1 VIKQFG
7 RRPFS
12 RLPAH
17 ARQAQTS
24 RGGEGMENETIERSG
39 DAAEA
44 MDNIA
49 LRDEDGV
56 LDTGYVTL
64 VSAAIADRDILTLRT
79 LVSNLHESDLGDVL
93 QALQTESREAL
104 VNLLG
109 DDFDWMALTEVDDT
123 VRDGI
128 LEVIPNETIADAV
141 RELDSDDAID
151 LLEDLDD
158 EDRDEILGRI
168 PFAER
173 VTLQRSLDYPEE
185 SAGRHMTNRFIA
197 VPPFWTVG
205 QTIDFMRENDR
216 LPDEFTELYVVDP
229 RFNFLGTVA
238 LDRLLRTKR
247 PVEIGDI
254 MGEVAHSVD
263 AEDDQEDVA
272 RLFERYNLLSVGVV
286 DDSDRLVGVIT
297 IDDIVDII
305 EEEADEDIKRLAGV
319 GDEEITDSFLYAV
332 RSRFFWLLINLGT
345 AVLASLVI
353 SMFDATIEQMVALAV
368 LMPIVASMGG
378 NAGTQTMTV
387 AVRALAT
394 RDIETI
400 DTKTFVT
407 REALVGLA
415 NGLLFA
421 VVIGLVA
428 IFWFGN
434 VQLGGVIAAAM
445 VINMVSA
452 GLAGILVPLGLE
464 RAGADP
470 AIASSVFV
478 TTVTDVVGFF
488 AFLGLAAWWFGLG

>member
-1 VIKQFG
+1 
-7 RRPFS
+7 
-12 RLPAH
+12 
-17 ARQAQTS
+17 
-24 RGGEGMENETIERSG
+24 MENETIER
-39 DAAEA
+39 EA
-44 MDNIA
+44 VESETAGGTSI
-49 LRDEDGV
+49 RDEDDALDSGFV
-56 LDTGYVTL
+56 LRVSDAVEAEDVANLREL
-64 VSAAIADRDILTLRT
+64 VSD
-79 LVSNLHESDLGDVL
+79 LHESDLGDVL
-93 QALQTESREAL
+93 QALPAESRDAL
-104 VNLLG
+104 VRLLG
-109 DDFDWMALTEVDDT
+109 DDFDWIALTEVDDA
-123 VRDGI
+123 VRDEI
-128 LEVIPNETIADAV
+128 LESIPNEAIAEAV
-141 RELDSDDAID
+141 RDLDSDDAID

-158 EDRDEILGRI
+158 EDRAEILGHI
-168 PFAER
+168 PIAER
-173 VTLQRSLDYPEE
+173 IALERSLDYPEE
-185 SAGRHMTNRFIA
+185 SAGRRMTNRFIA

-205 QTIDFMRENDR
+205 QTIDFMREHES

-229 RFNFLGTVA
+229 RFKFLGTVA

-247 PVEIGDI
+247 PVTISDI

-319 GDEEITDSFLYAV
+319 GDEEITDSFVGAV
-332 RSRFFWLLINLGT
+332 RSRFFWLLVNLGT
-345 AVLASLVI
+345 AVLASFVI
-353 SMFDATIEQMVALAV
+353 GLFDATIQQMVALAV

-394 RDIETI
+394 REIETI
-400 DTKTFVT
+400 DTMTFIS
-407 REALVGLA
+407 RETLVGLA

-421 VVIGLVA
+421 VVTGLVTY
-428 IFWFGN
+428 FWFDSA
-434 VQLGGVIAAAM
+434 QLGGVIATAM

-452 GLAGILVPLGLE
+452 GLAGILIPLGLE

>member
-1 VIKQFG
+1 MDEQVTGQ
-7 RRPFS
+7 
-12 RLPAH
+12 
-17 ARQAQTS
+17 
-24 RGGEGMENETIERSG
+24 EREKTG
-39 DAAEA
+39 TGAAEA
-44 MDNIA
+44 ISIRGD
-49 LRDEDGV
+49 DGA
-56 LDTGYVTL
+56 LDTGFVDRVADAIRNRDAKTVRGL
-64 VSAAIADRDILTLRT
+64 VAD
-79 LVSNLHESDLGDVL
+79 LHESDFGDVL
-93 QALQTESREAL
+93 QALPIGSSDEIVS
-104 VNLLG
+104 LLG
-109 DDFDWMALTEVDDT
+109 DDFEWLALTEVDDT
-123 VRDGI
+123 VRDRI
-128 LEVIPNETIADAV
+128 LDVVPNETIADAV
-141 RELDSDDAID
+141 RELHADDAID
-151 LLEDLDD
+151 LLEDLA
-158 EDRDEILGRI
+158 EQDREEILARI

-173 VTLQRSLDYPEE
+173 ATLQRSLDYPED
-185 SAGRHMTNRFIA
+185 SAGRRMTNRFIA

-229 RFNFLGTVA
+229 RFSLLGTVA

-247 PVEIGDI
+247 PVPIGDI
-254 MGEVAHSVD
+254 MGEIAHSVD
-263 AEDDQEDVA
+263 ATDDQEDVA
-272 RLFERYNLLSVGVV
+272 RIFERYNLLSVGVV
-286 DDSDRLVGVIT
+286 DETDRLVGVIT

-319 GDEEITDSFLYAV
+319 GDEEITDSFVNAV
-332 RSRFFWLLINLGT
+332 RSRFIWLTLNLMT
-345 AVLASLVI
+345 AVGASIVI
-353 SMFDATIEQMVALAV
+353 GLFDATIEQMVALAI

-400 DTKTFVT
+400 NTLRLIL
-407 REALVGLA
+407 RELLVGFA

-421 VVIGLVA
+421 LIVGVVAVL
-428 IFWFGN
+428 WFGSG
-434 VQLGGVIAAAM
+434 QLGAVIAVAM

-464 RAGADP
+464 RIGVDP

>member
-1 VIKQFG
+1 MV
-7 RRPFS
+7 S
-12 RLPAH
+12 RK
-17 ARQAQTS
+17 R
-24 RGGEGMENETIERSG
+24 GEGMENETIER
-39 DAAEA
+39 EA
-44 MDNIA
+44 VESETAGGTKI
-49 LRDEDGV
+49 RDEDDALDSGFV
-56 LDTGYVTL
+56 LRVSEAVEAEEVATLREL
-64 VSAAIADRDILTLRT
+64 VSD
-79 LVSNLHESDLGDVL
+79 LHESDLGDVL
-93 QALQTESREAL
+93 QALPAESRDAL
-104 VNLLG
+104 VRLLG
-109 DDFDWMALTEVDDT
+109 DDFDWIALTEVDDA
-123 VRDGI
+123 VRDEI
-128 LEVIPNETIADAV
+128 LESIPNEAIAEAV

-158 EDRDEILGRI
+158 DDRAEILGHI
-168 PFAER
+168 PIAER
-173 VTLQRSLDYPEE
+173 IAIERSLDFPEE
-185 SAGRHMTNRFIA
+185 SAGRRMTNRFIA

-205 QTIDFMRENDR
+205 QTIDFMREHET
-216 LPDEFTELYVVDP
+216 LQDEFTELYVVDP
-229 RFNFLGTVA
+229 RFKFLGTVA
-238 LDRLLRTKR
+238 LDRLLRAKR
-247 PVEIGDI
+247 PVTISEI

-319 GDEEITDSFLYAV
+319 GDEEITDSFVGAV
-332 RSRFFWLLINLGT
+332 RSRFFWLLVNLGT
-345 AVLASLVI
+345 AVLASFVI
-353 SMFDATIEQMVALAV
+353 GLFDATIQQMVALAV

-394 RDIETI
+394 REIETI
-400 DTKTFVT
+400 DTMKFIS
-407 REALVGLA
+407 RETLVGLA

-421 VVIGLVA
+421 VVTGLVTY
-428 IFWFGN
+428 FWFDSA
-434 VQLGGVIAAAM
+434 QLGGVIATAM

-452 GLAGILVPLGLE
+452 GLAGILIPLGLE

-488 AFLGLAAWWFGLG
+488 AFLWLAAWWFGLG